1 MRTREPTP
9 EHVRIS
15 KHLSYVLRHAPE
27 KIGITLDEAG
37 WVSVDLLLERSR
49 KHGKDI
55 TRAMLDEVVATSEKK
70 RFALS
75 EDGTRIRA
83 NQGHSVDVDLA
94 YEPTEPPPT
103 LFHGTPTMTVALVR
117 DHGICKMGRHHVHL
131 SKDLQTATTVASR
144 RGRPAVLVVDSARM
158 HADGHVF
165 YVTPNGVW
173 LTDHVP
179 ATYVT
184 FPRA

>member
-1 MRTREPTP
+1 MRTPKPTP

-94 YEPTEPPPT
+94 YEPTPPPAI
-103 LFHGTPTMTVALVR
+103 LFHGTPATVVALIR
-117 DHGICKMGRHHVHL
+117 ETGIAKMGRHHVHL
-131 SKDLQTATTVASR
+131 SKDRETAHTVGGR
-144 RGRPAVLVVDSARM
+144 RGRPVVLVVDAARM
-158 HADGHVF
+158 HADGYAF
-165 YVTPNGVW
+165 FVTPNGVW
-173 LTDHVP
+173 LTDDVP
-179 ATYVT
+179 PSYVT
-184 FPRA
+184 FP